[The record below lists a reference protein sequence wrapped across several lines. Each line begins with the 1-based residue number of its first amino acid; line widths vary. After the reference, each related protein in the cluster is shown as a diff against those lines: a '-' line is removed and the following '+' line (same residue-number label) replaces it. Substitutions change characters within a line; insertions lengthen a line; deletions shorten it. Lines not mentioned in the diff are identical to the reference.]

1 LEQRLERTFKMPE
14 VDENYDENMVDAPSK
29 DNDLPSGISLADL
42 EEANKMIAE
51 GEVVEHGLV
60 ENFVGVDPAKGADGS
75 VTNVNVTID
84 LQVVKKETIEDDD
97 ILIIHFPK
105 GVTQEALPI
114 LTQQFKEN
122 FPNNNLMFTDDTLEL
137 RVLHRKPGK
146 TVEEVIEEAGI
157 ALDNDQ

>member
-1 LEQRLERTFKMPE
+1 MPE